1 MATRKKLESYMLTEE
16 EDEFKTKSRVHCPI
30 VLPRNPKLLRGEREE
45 EKVQQVGFKVKFS

>member
-1 MATRKKLESYMLTEE
+1 MATRKKLESYMRTEE